1 MLKNNSIRDWLNS
14 EAWDTA
20 RADDDG
26 DGMRRFAAM
35 LLQNG
40 IPVTRI
46 RIATPTLHPL
56 YRAISLTWEADG
68 DRVDEF
74 EIPHDYSEDDPAFR
88 NSPLHSIFIEG
99 AHAVRRRPLLPQNC
113 NCTRDPMEAGMTDFA
128 TFRLGFRLLPVQGGA
143 FSIATDAP
151 GGFSQRDLNLLDD
164 AMPALSH
171 VAEVYMFEELTRTL
185 LRTYLGKTP
194 GERVMKGQIRR
205 GDVIDIR
212 AVIWFADLRDSTRL
226 SATMPRDEYLALLNR
241 YFDCVAGAVLDN
253 GGEVLRYI
261 GDAAL
266 AIFPAENEGP
276 ETREACLRAVA
287 AALDSRKRLDRVNTD
302 RALAQQQPIDF
313 GIGLHVGE
321 LTYGNVG
328 VPERLEFTV
337 IGEAANRAARLQN
350 QSKILHCP
358 LVVSEDFARE
368 HGGRWQRLG
377 FMDTRDLP
385 GGAAVFGPLD

>member
-1 MLKNNSIRDWLNS
+1 MPKYNPIRDWLNS
-14 EAWDTA
+14 EAWDMPKTGNYA
-20 RADDDG
+20 GIRKMAALLIETG
-26 DGMRRFAAM
+26 VPVRRM
-35 LLQNG
+35 
-40 IPVTRI
+40 
-46 RIATPTLHPL
+46 RIATRVLHPL
-56 YRAISLTWEADG
+56 FKALSLTWSSDG
-68 DRVDEF
+68 DQVEEL
-74 EIPHDYSEDDPAFR
+74 EIPHEYEDDDPRFV
-88 NSPLHSIFIEG
+88 NTPLHTIFFEG
-99 AHAVRRRPLLPQNC
+99 AHAVRRRRGVSMCRNARP
-113 NCTRDPMEAGMTDFA
+113 DPMEDGMSDFA
-128 TFRLGFRLLPVQGGA
+128 VFRMTFARLPIPEGA

-151 GGFSQRDLNLLDD
+151 EGFSKRDLNLIDD
-164 AMPALSH
+164 FMPALAH
-171 VAEVYMFEELTRTL
+171 LAELYFFKEMTHTL
-185 LRTYLGKTP
+185 LQTYLGKTP
-194 GERVMKGQIRR
+194 GERVMNGQIRR

-226 SATMPRDEYLALLNR
+226 SATMPRADYLALLNR
-241 YFDCVAGAVLDN
+241 YFDCVAGAVLDH

-266 AIFPAENEGP
+266 AIFPAATEGP

-287 AALDSRKRLDRVNTD
+287 AAEEARQRLERLNAE
-302 RALAQQQPIDF
+302 RALAQQHPIDF

-350 QSKILHCP
+350 QSKVLRCP

-377 FMDTRDLP
+377 FMDTRDVA
-385 GGAAVFGPLD
+385 GGAAVFGPAD